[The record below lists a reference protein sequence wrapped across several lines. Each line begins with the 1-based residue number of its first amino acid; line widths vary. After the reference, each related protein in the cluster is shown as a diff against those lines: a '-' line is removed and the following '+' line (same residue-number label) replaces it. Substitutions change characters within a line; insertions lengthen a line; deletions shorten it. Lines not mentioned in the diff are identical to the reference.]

1 MSPVLIAA
9 LVPGLPAAAA
19 VLLALIG
26 RRIGEKCAW
35 ISVGALAG
43 SLVASIYLLVGAFQH
58 GGEGPL
64 VHATF
69 PWMTVGGI
77 SIDFGLY
84 VDGLSASVLVMVAAV
99 ACMVFIYATGYM
111 HGDDRFPVFFSIF
124 SLFTACMF
132 GVVTSS
138 SLLQLM
144 IFWEVMGLCSFLLIG
159 YYYERP
165 EARLAAF
172 KAFITTRI
180 GDMGFLLAVAALLG
194 RFGTLDI
201 PTLMRHV
208 EEVAPEMQAFLW
220 LMCALLFVGAVAKS
234 AQFPMY
240 IWLPDAMAGPTPVSG
255 LLHSATMVAAGVFLV
270 TRTFPLFEAAHFLPM
285 IAGAGI
291 FTAIYGAV
299 LALTETDIK
308 RTLAYSTM
316 SQLGYM
322 MAALGCGGYVAA
334 VFHLIT
340 HGFFKSL
347 LFLSAGSV
355 IHGAHTQDIREM
367 RGVGKTMPVTAACF
381 LVGSLA
387 LAGIPP
393 LAGFFSKDAVL
404 ASMLGYAGTAP
415 VQGGVIL
422 LVGLMTAVLTAFYMF
437 RVYFGVFTGPGKRYH
452 ESSPRMLVP
461 MVALAAVTVVAGAFN
476 LPGLSL
482 SLAGLLEPGVLEN
495 AVPWL
500 MVVSAGAAGSGL
512 YIAWESTRLRA
523 ALHGTGPL
531 PRNLQFLYGGVFLR
545 PVFKVSRFL
554 RELHMDQI
562 ILGLVVGPVV
572 WLCEL
577 AAKLNPDVLYTAVF
591 VNGVAG
597 VAKGLAFVDARVVDR
612 AVDGVGAVGIAFAR
626 ATGLVDTRGVDGAVN
641 GVAGGT
647 VALGRVMKRLQT
659 GVTANYALFMIVL
672 GVAIFYL
679 AWWLVR

>member
-19 VLLALIG
+19 VVLALFG
-26 RRIGEKCAW
+26 RRFGERGAW
-35 ISVGALAG
+35 ISVAALAG
-43 SLVASIYLLVGAFQH
+43 SLGASIALLVGAI
-58 GGEGPL
+58 GAAGKPL

-69 PWMTVGGI
+69 TWMTIGGVHV
-77 SIDFGLY
+77 DFGLY
-84 VDGLSASVLVMVAAV
+84 VDGLSAAVLVMVAAV
-99 ACMVFIYATGYM
+99 ACMVFVYATGYM
-111 HGDDRFPVFFSIF
+111 HGDERYPVFFAIF

-132 GVVTSS
+132 GVVTAS
-138 SLLQLM
+138 SLLQLLL
-144 IFWEVMGLCSFLLIG
+144 FWEVMGLCSFLLIG

-165 EARLAAF
+165 ESRLAAF

-194 RFGTLDI
+194 RFRTVDI
-201 PTLMRHV
+201 PTLMHAI
-208 EEVAPEMQAFLW
+208 EGTPASFLW
-220 LMCALLFVGAVAKS
+220 LMSALLFVGAVGKS

-255 LLHSATMVAAGVFLV
+255 LLHSATMVAAGVFLIL
-270 TRTFPLFEAAHFLPM
+270 RTYPMFVAAGFLPM

-291 FTAIYGAV
+291 FTAVYGAT

-308 RTLAYSTM
+308 RMLAYSTM

-322 MAALGCGGYVAA
+322 MAALGCGGFVAA
-334 VFHLIT
+334 AFHLIT

-347 LFLSAGSV
+347 LFLAAGSV

-381 LVGSLA
+381 LVGALA
-387 LAGIPP
+387 LSGIPP

-404 ASMLGYAGTAP
+404 ASFLGYAGTAP
-415 VQGGVIL
+415 VQGGIIL
-422 LVGLMTAVLTAFYMF
+422 VVGLMTAVLTAFYMF

-452 ESSPRMLVP
+452 ESPVRMLAP
-461 MVALAAVTVVAGAFN
+461 MIALAVTTVFVGAAN
-476 LPGLSL
+476 LPGVSF
-482 SLAGLLEPGVLEN
+482 SLAGLLEPGTLEK

-500 MVVSAGAAGSGL
+500 MGISILAAGSGL

-531 PRNLQFLYGGVFLR
+531 PRNLQRLYGGIFLR
-545 PVFKVSRFL
+545 PVFRVSRFL
-554 RELHMDQI
+554 REMQVDQLI
-562 ILGLVVGPVV
+562 MGIVVGPVL
-572 WLCEL
+572 WLCDL
-577 AAKLNPDVLYTAVF
+577 AARLNPDVLYMSVF
-591 VNGVAG
+591 VP
-597 VAKGLAFVDARVVDR
+597 
-612 AVDGVGAVGIAFAR
+612 AVGRVAEAFSAMD
-626 ATGLVDTRGVDGAVN
+626 VKVVDGAVN
-641 GVAGGT
+641 GIGRAGVGVARAFGSVDKRGIDGAVDGVAGGT
-647 VALGRVMKRLQT
+647 LAAGRVLKRLQT

-672 GVAIFYL
+672 GVAIFYA

>member
-19 VLLALIG
+19 VALALIG
-26 RRIGEKCAW
+26 HRMGEKCAW
-35 ISVGALAG
+35 ISVAALVG
-43 SLVASIYLLVGAFQH
+43 SLAASVSLLIDAIGAH
-58 GGEGPL
+58 GVPV
-64 VHATF
+64 VHAVF
-69 PWMTVGGI
+69 PWMVVGGV
-77 SIDFGLY
+77 SVDFGLY
-84 VDGLSASVLVMVAAV
+84 VDGLSASILVMVAAV
-99 ACMVFIYATGYM
+99 ATAVFIYATGYM
-111 HGDDRFPVFFSIF
+111 KGDERFPVFFSIF
-124 SLFTACMF
+124 SLFTACML
-132 GVVTSS
+132 GVVTAS

-144 IFWEVMGLCSFLLIG
+144 VFWEVMGLCSFLLIG

-165 EARLAAF
+165 EARKAAF

-180 GDMGFLLAVAALLG
+180 GDMGFLLAVAALFG
-194 RFGTLDI
+194 RFHTLDI
-201 PTLMRHV
+201 PSLMHAV
-208 EEVAPEMQAFLW
+208 EGTPAAYLW
-220 LMCALLFVGAVAKS
+220 GVCALLFIGAVAKS

-270 TRTFPLFEAAHFLPM
+270 LRTYPMFESAGFLPM

-291 FTAIYGAV
+291 FTAIYGAS

-322 MAALGCGGYVAA
+322 MAALGCGGFVAA

-355 IHGAHTQDIREM
+355 IHGTKTQDIREM
-367 RGVGKTMPVTAACF
+367 RGVGKTMPITAVCF
-381 LVGSLA
+381 LIGSLA

-404 ASMLGYAGTAP
+404 ASFLGYAQTAP
-415 VQGGVIL
+415 IRGYTIL
-422 LVGLMTAVLTAFYMF
+422 IVGLMTAVLTAFYMF
-437 RVYFGVFTGPGKRYH
+437 RVYFGVFTGPGKKYH
-452 ESSPRMLVP
+452 ESPNRMLAP
-461 MVALAAVTVVAGAFN
+461 MIALAAATVVVGAIN
-476 LPGLSL
+476 LPGLRFSL
-482 SLAGLLEPGVLEN
+482 EGLLEPGKIEA

-500 MVVSAGAAGSGL
+500 MALSASAAGAGL

-531 PRNLQFLYGGVFLR
+531 PRNLQRLYGGIFLR
-545 PVFKVSRFL
+545 PVFRVSRFL
-554 RELHMDQI
+554 REMHMDQLI
-562 ILGLVVGPVV
+562 MGIVVNPVL
-572 WLCEL
+572 WLCDL
-577 AAKLNPDVLYTAVF
+577 ATKLNPDVVYMTV
-591 VNGVAG
+591 VVGGVARIADVLAAADTVLIDGAVMAIGRAGLG
-597 VAKGLAFVDARVVDR
+597 VARGLGFADR
-612 AVDGVGAVGIAFAR
+612 
-626 ATGLVDTRGVDGAVN
+626 RGVDGAVN

-647 VALGRVMKRLQT
+647 LALGRVLKKLQT

-672 GVAIFYL
+672 GVAIYYVARL
-679 AWWLVR
+679 LVR